1 MTQGPAKRGTPIGG
15 PEDLFKMLN
24 AAGLKERIFFTLG
37 MIALYRIGVHIPLP
51 GVDPGAMMRHQE
63 LAQSLLGMIDLF
75 TGGALN
81 KLSIFSMGIGPYI
94 TASIIMQLMAVV
106 FPKLEDLQK
115 NSGEAGRK
123 QLAQYTRYATV
134 GLAFFQSFMLAR
146 LLMSIRDAS
155 GMTDVVPYAGPALLF
170 GIPAF
175 VWVATL
181 IMTASAMFVMWIGEL
196 ITVYGVGN
204 GASLLIFLGIAS
216 RLPVMIRN
224 TWESVHEGQTS
235 APGAVSLL
243 IIFLG
248 LTALVV
254 CLQQGVRKI
263 LVLGRKNVGRQM
275 LSMPEDYL
283 YLPVNPS
290 GVMAIIFASSLMM
303 FPTTVMQFLA
313 KGGNPGQGLQDLL
326 AKAPGIGPGWVSF
339 TSLQWVKDG
348 WEFVV
353 QEFYNSMSYSHWEHS
368 LFYFMLII
376 FFAFFYSSIILQPKD
391 MAENLRRSGR
401 AIQGVKPGRPTG
413 EYLEKVLAR
422 LTAIGA
428 TAIGIVAILP
438 IHAEQLT
445 GVQTLQGLGS
455 TSLIILVGVAIDTQR
470 QIVTH
475 ALSAKYQARGLFNK
489 GSGTGPSAE
498 TGPETGEDKE
508 QA

>member
-1 MTQGPAKRGTPIGG
+1 MTQAAAPRRGTPIGG
-15 PEDLFKMLN
+15 PEDLLKLLG
-24 AAGLKERIFFTLG
+24 AAGLKERILFTLG
-37 MIALYRIGVHIPLP
+37 MIAIYRIGVHIPLP
-51 GVDPGAMMRHQE
+51 GVDPAAMMNHQE

-94 TASIIMQLMAVV
+94 TASIIMQLMSVV
-106 FPKLEDLQK
+106 FPKLEELQK
-115 NSGEAGRK
+115 HSGEAGRK

-134 GLAFFQSFMLAR
+134 VLATFQSFMLAR
-146 LLMSIRDAS
+146 LLMSITNSA
-155 GMTDVVPYAGPALLF
+155 GVHDVVPFPGPGLLF
-170 GIPAF
+170 GIPLF

-181 IMTASAMFVMWIGEL
+181 ILAASAMFIMWIGEL
-196 ITVYGVGN
+196 ITANGVGN

-224 TWESVHEGQTS
+224 TWESVNEGQTL
-235 APGAVSLL
+235 AAGAVALTIVFLL
-243 IIFLG
+243 

-254 CLQQGVRKI
+254 ALQQGVRKI
-263 LVLGRKNVGRQM
+263 MVLGRKNAGRQQ
-275 LSMPEDYL
+275 LAMPEDYL

-290 GVMAIIFASSLMM
+290 GVMAIIFASSLLM
-303 FPTTVMQFLA
+303 FPTTLMQFVSKSGDPG
-313 KGGNPGQGLQDLL
+313 KGLYDVLVGI
-326 AKAPGIGPGWVSF
+326 PGIGGAF
-339 TSLQWVKDG
+339 KSLSQQPFAAG
-348 WEFVV
+348 TWEFITT
-353 QEFYNSMSYSHWEHS
+353 EFANMMSYTHWEHS
-368 LFYFMLII
+368 LLYFTLII

-422 LTAIGA
+422 LTMIGA
-428 TAIGIVAILP
+428 TAIAIVAILP

-470 QIVTH
+470 QIMTH
-475 ALSAKYQARGLFNK
+475 ALSAKYQARGLFRQPGDK
-489 GSGTGPSAE
+489 K
-498 TGPETGEDKE
+498 KE

>member
-1 MTQGPAKRGTPIGG
+1 MTQAAAAGKRGSSIGG
-15 PEDLFKMLN
+15 PEDLFKMLG

-37 MIALYRIGVHIPLP
+37 MIAIYRIGVHIPLP
-51 GVDPGAMMRHQE
+51 GVDPGAMVRHQE
-63 LAQSLLGMIDLF
+63 LATSLLGMIDLF

-94 TASIIMQLMAVV
+94 TASIIMQLMTVV

-134 GLAFFQSFMLAR
+134 FLAAFQSFMLAR
-146 LLMSIRDAS
+146 LLTSIRDAQ
-155 GMTDVVPYAGPALLF
+155 GFHDVVPFAGPALLF

-181 IMTASAMFVMWIGEL
+181 IMTASAMFVMWIGEI
-196 ITVYGVGN
+196 ITVNGVGN
-204 GASLLIFLGIAS
+204 GASLLIFLGIAA
-216 RLPVMIRN
+216 RLPVMVRN

-235 APGAVSLL
+235 AAGAVALL
-243 IIFLG
+243 IVFLG

-254 CLQQGVRKI
+254 CLQQGVRKV

-275 LSMPEDYL
+275 LAMPEDYL
-283 YLPVNPS
+283 YLPVNAS
-290 GVMAIIFASSLMM
+290 GVMSIIFASSLLM
-303 FPTTVMQFLA
+303 FPSTIMQFA
-313 KGGNPGQGLQDLL
+313 NRMPGGANPMQGLYDVI
-326 AKAPGIGPGWVSF
+326 AKVPGLGPAFVSF
-339 TSLQWVKDG
+339 ASMNWVKQG
-348 WEFVV
+348 WDFVT
-353 QEFYNSMSYSHWEHS
+353 QEFFYMMSYSHWEHS
-368 LFYFMLII
+368 LVYFILIM
-376 FFAFFYSSIILQPKD
+376 FFAFFYSSIVLQPKD

-422 LTAIGA
+422 LTVIGA
-428 TAIGIVAILP
+428 VAIAAVAILP

-470 QIVTH
+470 QIKTH
-475 ALSAKYQARGLFNK
+475 ALSAKYQARGLFRQPGAQDKKENK
-489 GSGTGPSAE
+489 EEA
-498 TGPETGEDKE
+498 
-508 QA
+508 

>member
-1 MTQGPAKRGTPIGG
+1 MTQAAARRGTPIGG
-15 PEDLFKMLN
+15 PEDLFKLLG
-24 AAGLKERIFFTLG
+24 AAGLKERILFTLA
-37 MIALYRIGVHIPLP
+37 MIAIYRIGVHIPLP
-51 GVDPGAMMRHQE
+51 GVDPAAMMNHQE

-94 TASIIMQLMAVV
+94 TASIIMQLMSVV
-106 FPKLEDLQK
+106 FPKLEELQK
-115 NSGEAGRK
+115 HSGEQGRK

-134 GLAFFQSFMLAR
+134 ALAAFQSFMLAR
-146 LLMSIRDAS
+146 LLMSITNSA
-155 GMTDVVPYAGPALLF
+155 GVHDVVPNGGPALLF
-170 GIPAF
+170 GIPLF

-181 IMTASAMFVMWIGEL
+181 ILTASAMFIMWIGEL
-196 ITVYGVGN
+196 ITANGVGN

-216 RLPVMIRN
+216 RLPVMMRN
-224 TWESVHEGQTS
+224 TWESVNEGQT
-235 APGAVSLL
+235 AAAGAVALGIVFLL
-243 IIFLG
+243 

-263 LVLGRKNVGRQM
+263 MVLGRKNVGRQQ
-275 LSMPEDYL
+275 LAMPDDYL

-290 GVMAIIFASSLMM
+290 GVMAIIFASSLLM
-303 FPTTVMQFLA
+303 FPTTLMQFMNKSGGDPG
-313 KGGNPGQGLQDLL
+313 KGVWELL
-326 AKAPGIGPGWVSF
+326 TGIPGIG
-339 TSLQWVKDG
+339 TAIASLGSQKWAQDT
-348 WEFVV
+348 WDFVV
-353 QEFYNSMSYSHWEHS
+353 TAFSNMMSYNHWEHS
-368 LFYFMLII
+368 VLYFFLII

-422 LTAIGA
+422 LTMIGA
-428 TAIGIVAILP
+428 LAIAIVAILP

-470 QIVTH
+470 QIMTH
-475 ALSAKYQARGLFNK
+475 ALSARYQARGLFRPPDDK
-489 GSGTGPSAE
+489 R
-498 TGPETGEDKE
+498 KE